1 MKLEGAAKS
10 AVPFVVTV
18 FTELLMFE
26 NIKEHKPTEEKKG
39 AIKNS
44 IGRLIFVAIS
54 MSLQLAL
61 FYFTTTALRE
71 KYVIFGTITRTLA
84 VLVPLRIYGKHMN
97 SSYKISWI
105 IVVMA
110 APVFGVCLYLLF
122 GNEGNTAIIRKRMGI
137 PWENLRKQLYQSEEV
152 VNEYSEKDR
161 AAYNISYYLQNFC
174 GFPVYKNTKV
184 TYYGDTNDALA
195 AQKVAL
201 RAAKKYIF
209 MEYYAIEDSTA
220 WNEIEPILIEK
231 AQEGLDVRLYYDD
244 VGSISFVNKDF
255 KERLQSQGIDCHVFN
270 QIVPF
275 INVIMNNRDHRKITV
290 IDGTTA
296 FTGGYNLAD
305 EYFNITHP
313 NGVWK
318 DSGVKVEGQAVMN
331 FLGMFLEMWSSVEK
345 RPLDMDDYI
354 PGEEEMAAVL
364 EKYKDEKG
372 YVQPYAD
379 SPMDGEQVGENVYLN
394 LIKYATKYIYI
405 TTPYLII
412 DDEMEKELI
421 LAATR
426 GVDVRIVTPGIPDKA
441 VIYQVTRSNYA
452 HLARMGVRIYEYTPG
467 FLHAKQFVVDDVA
480 ATVGTVNMDFRSL
493 YLHFED
499 GCLFAYND
507 AVLDVKKDFESL
519 FEVSAEVSYKYKGHR
534 NWVVRSIQ
542 CVFRLV
548 SPLL

>member
-1 MKLEGAAKS
+1 
-10 AVPFVVTV
+10 
-18 FTELLMFE
+18 MFE
-26 NIKEHKPTEEKKG
+26 EHKLQKPTKEKRG

-44 IGRLIFVAIS
+44 IGRLVFVAIS
-54 MSLQLAL
+54 LSLQLAL

-84 VLVPLRIYGKHMN
+84 VLVPIRIYGKHMN

-122 GNEGNTAIIRKRMGI
+122 GNEGSTAIIRKRMGSS
-137 PWENLRKQLYQSEEV
+137 WENLRKQLYQTEETA
-152 VNEYSEKDR
+152 EKYKEKDR
-161 AAYNISYYLQNFC
+161 GAYNVSYYLQNFC
-174 GFPVYKNTKV
+174 GFPVYQNSRV
-184 TYYGDTNDALA
+184 TYFGDTNEALE
-195 AQKVAL
+195 AQIAAL
-201 RAAKKYIF
+201 RSAKRYIF

-220 WNEIEPILIEK
+220 WNQIEPILVEK

-244 VGSISFVNKDF
+244 VGSISFVNKEF
-255 KERLQSQGIDCHVFN
+255 AERLQSQGVNCHVFN

-313 NGVWK
+313 YGEWK

-345 RPLDMDDYI
+345 RDLDLTDYV
-354 PGEEEMAAVL
+354 PGEEEQKAVI
-364 EKYKDEKG
+364 ERFGDEPG
-372 YVQPYAD
+372 FVQPYAD

-394 LIKYATKYIYI
+394 LIKYAKDYIYI
-405 TTPYLII
+405 STPYLII
-412 DDEMEKELI
+412 TDEMEKELI

-426 GVDVRIVTPGIPDKA
+426 GVDVRIVTPGIPDKQI
-441 VIYQVTRSNYA
+441 VYQVTRSNYA
-452 HLARMGVRIYEYTPG
+452 HLARRGVRIYEYTPG

-480 ATVGTVNMDFRSL
+480 ATVGTINMDFRSL

-499 GCLFAYND
+499 GCLFSYCD
-507 AVLDVKKDFESL
+507 AVLDVKRDFEQL
-519 FEVSAEVSYKYKGHR
+519 FEVSNEVSDKYKGHR
-534 NWVVRSIQ
+534 NMVVRSIQ